1 MRRRPN
7 AASVDNIADA
17 LCRMAPQVG
26 RRGAVMI
33 RGVEADFG
41 AVAKEIYGCEGKPVA
56 WGVQYPE
63 PADPQFY

>member
-1 MRRRPN
+1 MM
-7 AASVDNIADA
+7 V
-17 LCRMAPQVG
+17 
-26 RRGAVMI
+26 
-33 RGVEADFG
+33 RGVEANVG

>member
-1 MRRRPN
+1 
-7 AASVDNIADA
+7 
-17 LCRMAPQVG
+17 MAPQVG
-26 RRGAVMI
+26 RRGAVMV
-33 RGVEADFG
+33 RGVEANVG